1 MGAVKK
7 GVIPRNTP
15 LATKCTQVNGV
26 IQGKT
31 SQITSRNFANV
42 QGEREFCQEHDQLF
56 STHPVLCD
64 LKHFEMATTHFNILV
79 SHIL

>member
-31 SQITSRNFANV
+31 SQITSRNFAHV
-42 QGEREFCQEHDQLF
+42 QGEREFCQEHD
-56 STHPVLCD
+56 
-64 LKHFEMATTHFNILV
+64 
-79 SHIL
+79 